1 MTKNF
6 SHFMRWLRHRF
17 LRYYNGRKNSTT
29 KVAPY
34 KAMINWWD
42 KELMKK
48 IKTNTI
54 KRRNNA
60 KVLWENFLEN
70 TFAWVSNFIKIL
82 DDEYVHLFQPID
94 LIKRIVKKWWVVDKV
109 IYDWKN
115 YCKLVITENKE
126 GQKEFKIG
134 SI

>member
-1 MTKNF
+1 
-6 SHFMRWLRHRF
+6 
-17 LRYYNGRKNSTT
+17 
-29 KVAPY
+29 
-34 KAMINWWD
+34 MINWWD
-42 KELMKK
+42 KELMEK

-115 YCKLVITENKE
+115 KLQVSYNWE
-126 GQKEFKIG
+126 
-134 SI
+134 